1 VNKDVKATTL
11 PELIALEKAAPG
23 SLSLAVDGPRN
34 ISGLIAQS
42 INKQAGTK
50 FVLVPYNTISNAVQD
65 SITGRTQV
73 TIQSASVV
81 EPFIKEGSLRPIA
94 VAGTKR
100 ISSLPDVPAISETLK
115 SVDLQGWFMVL
126 APANTPSDIVQKLS
140 SEIARV
146 LKEPDVQER
155 APTLGFEVDPGEAV
169 TPDGAKKFL
178 EAELASTGM
187 VIRELGIEPQ

>member
-1 VNKDVKATTL
+1 MYK
-11 PELIALEKAAPG
+11 
-23 SLSLAVDGPRN
+23 R
-34 ISGLIAQS
+34 Q
-42 INKQAGTK
+42 
-50 FVLVPYNTISNAVQD
+50 VQD

-81 EPFIKEGSLRPIA
+81 EPFIKEGTLRPIA

-126 APANTPSDIVQKLS
+126 APVSTPSVIVQKLS
-140 SEIARV
+140 SEIARI